1 MTKLSSKL
9 FFGTEGVDWEERINF
24 ARMRDERLAK
34 AREALNKHEIGVCLL
49 GQPENVRYVTGVA
62 FPTFLPQLDYVL
74 LCAGDDPIYFQRL
87 GRVMKGCPWIKP
99 DNFRLSLTKWR
110 GYAGGPEATKDLA
123 KKFAADIKSLLKE
136 KGLEKEKLGIDGF
149 DEPAR
154 QALREAGIEL
164 VEVMP
169 VMLEARAVKT
179 KDEINCLKMA
189 EAIVDVAWQ
198 AVYESIRQGIRDRE
212 IEAVAHEALLRAGAE
227 SIGFVPVTS
236 GPPARSTD
244 KFVQVGDVVTIDF
257 VGITY
262 RGYNTC
268 YYRSFIVGRKPSNKE
283 KDMYKKCYERIYH
296 VIDTIR
302 PGVTTAEAAV
312 HFAPASDYGHPSEE
326 YMVGHDLGHG
336 LGLSL
341 YEYPVIERLYSFQY
355 PQTFEKGMVLA
366 VEAQESDPSVGLI
379 KLEEM
384 VIVGDEGAEVYTR
397 MPIEDMMIA
406 GPIFTAKLSERA
418 TL

>member
-1 MTKLSSKL
+1 MAQMSSKL
-9 FFGTEGVDWEERINF
+9 FFGTAGVDCEERINF
-24 ARMRDERLAK
+24 ARMREERLDK
-34 AREALNKHEIGVCLL
+34 AREALNKHGIGACLL
-49 GQPENVRYVTGVA
+49 CQSDNVRYTTGVA

-74 LCAGDDPIYFQRL
+74 LCAGEDPIYFQRL

-99 DNFRLSLTKWR
+99 DNFRLSLAKWR
-110 GYAGGPEATKDLA
+110 GYAGGAEATRTLA
-123 KKFAADIKSLLKE
+123 KKFAADIKGVLKE

-149 DEPAR
+149 DEIAR
-154 QALREAGIEL
+154 QALREAGIDL

-179 KDEINCLKMA
+179 IDEINCLKMA

-198 AVYESIRQGIRDRE
+198 AVYESIKQGIRDRD
-212 IEAVAHEALLRAGAE
+212 IEAIAHEALLKAGAE

-244 KFVQVGDVVTIDF
+244 KIVQVGDVVTIDF

-262 RGYNTC
+262 GGYNTC
-268 YYRSFIVGRKPSNKE
+268 YYRSFIVGREPKNKE
-283 KDMYKKCYERIYH
+283 KEMYKKCYERIYN
-296 VIDTIR
+296 VIDAIR
-302 PGVTTAEAAV
+302 PGATTADAAE

-366 VEAQESDPSVGLI
+366 VEAQESDPAVGLI

-406 GPIFTAKLSERA
+406 GPIITAKPYDS
-418 TL
+418 